1 VNVLS
6 QPSAFN
12 LLPSTFYLQPECFM
26 SDIKKSK
33 NELIEELHALRSR
46 VEEYRVLDA
55 ERQAVQKALTES
67 EQRYR
72 SVFENTGT
80 ATIIIEND
88 MTISMVNA
96 KFESLTGYSKQEIRN
111 KMKWTDFVA
120 EEDIER
126 MKRYHVKRRKDRSLA
141 PTEYECR
148 VHNRFNEYKDMY
160 VRIDMIAGTLSSVGS
175 FNDIT
180 VFKQTEK
187 ALIESERK
195 LSKLMGNLPGM
206 AYRCVN
212 DFNRTM
218 KYVSAGCKWLTD
230 YSPFELIDNSKK
242 AYMDMIHED
251 DRDDVNHQIQSSLS
265 SGRPF
270 QMEYR
275 IITASGQQ
283 KWVWEEG
290 LGIIADDG
298 TVAEVEGFISDM
310 TEHKLEEQQLR
321 KENKR
326 LKSTIKE
333 RYKFGDIIGKNRSMQ
348 DVYEHISMAAAS
360 VANVIIYGESGT
372 GKELV
377 AREIHKLSDNYD
389 RPFVPVNCSAIPE
402 NLFESEFFGY
412 KKGAFTG
419 AGMDKPGYFDQAN
432 GGTLFLDELGEIDL
446 TGQVKLLRVLDGGG
460 YTPVGSNEVKKAE
473 VRIVAATNRDLK
485 EEVKKGRMREDFFY
499 RIHIIPIT
507 LPPLRERKDDLP
519 LLIEHFL
526 SIYATSDNMPV
537 LDGKILGML
546 YNYEWPGNVR
556 ELQNVLQR
564 YITLKTLDFMST
576 SVPKSVANDNIDSID
591 IQENVESL
599 SQAMDNVEKTI
610 IRSVLEKN
618 QWRKNRVADVL
629 SVNRKTLF
637 RKMKKHDLL

>member
-33 NELIEELHALRSR
+33 NELIEELHALRIR

>member
-1 VNVLS
+1 
-6 QPSAFN
+6 
-12 LLPSTFYLQPECFM
+12 M

-33 NELIEELHALRSR
+33 KELIEELHNLRR
-46 VEEYRVLDA
+46 RIEEYRVLEA
-55 ERQAVQKALTES
+55 ERLITQKALADS

-96 KFESLTGYSKQEIRN
+96 KFEALTGYSKKEIRN

-120 EEDIER
+120 DDDLER
-126 MKRYHVKRRKDRSLA
+126 MKRYHVKRRQDRRLA

-148 VHNRFNEYKDMY
+148 VHNRFGEYKDMY
-160 VRIDMIAGTLSSVGS
+160 VRIDMISRTLSSVGS

-180 VFKQTEK
+180 AFKQTEK

-206 AYRCVN
+206 AYRCSN
-212 DFNRTM
+212 DLFRTM

-251 DRDDVNHQIQSSLS
+251 DRDDVHHQIQSSLS

-290 LGIIADDG
+290 LGIVSDDG
-298 TVAEVEGFISDM
+298 AVSEVEGFISDM

-333 RYKFGDIIGKNRSMQ
+333 RYKFGDIIGKNRFMQ

-360 VANVIIYGESGT
+360 IANVIIYGESGT

-419 AGMDKPGYFDQAN
+419 ANLDKPGYFDQAN

-460 YTPVGSNEVKKAE
+460 YTPVGSNEVKKAD

-485 EEVKKGRMREDFFY
+485 EEVKNGRMREDFFY

-526 SIYATSDNMPV
+526 SIYASSENMPS
-537 LDGKILGML
+537 LDGKVLGML
-546 YNYEWPGNVR
+546 YNYDWPGNVR

-576 SVPKSVANDNIDSID
+576 SVPKSLVTDDFDSID

-599 SQAMDNVEKTI
+599 SQSMDKFEKKI
-610 IRSVLEKN
+610 IRIVLEKN
-618 QWRKNRVADVL
+618 QWRKSKTAELLN
-629 SVNRKTLF
+629 VNRKTLF
-637 RKMKKHDLL
+637 RKMKKYDLL

>member
-1 VNVLS
+1 MND
-6 QPSAFN
+6 
-12 LLPSTFYLQPECFM
+12 YE
-26 SDIKKSK
+26 KSRK
-33 NELIEELHALRSR
+33 ELIEELHALRLR
-46 VEEYRVLDA
+46 VEEFHVL
-55 ERQAVQKALTES
+55 EKEGQAAQQALAES
-67 EQRYR
+67 EDRYR

-96 KFESLTGYSKQEIRN
+96 KFEELTGYSKKEIHN

-120 EEDIER
+120 ADDLER
-126 MKRYHVKRRKDRSLA
+126 MKRYHVKRRQDRSLA

-148 VHNRFNEYKDMY
+148 VHNRYGEYKDMY

-206 AYRCVN
+206 AYRCS
-212 DFNRTM
+212 DDQYRTM

-230 YSPFELIDNSKK
+230 YSPFELINNSKT
-242 AYMDMIHED
+242 AYIDMIHVD
-251 DRDDVNHQIQSSLS
+251 DREVVQHQIQSSLAA
-265 SGRPF
+265 GRPF

-275 IITASGQQ
+275 IITASGKQ

-290 LGIIADDG
+290 LGVVATDG
-298 TVAEVEGFISDM
+298 TVTEVEGFISDM
-310 TEHKLEEQQLR
+310 TEHKLEEEQLR
-321 KENKR
+321 NENKR

-333 RYKFGDIIGKNRSMQ
+333 RYKFGDIIGKNRLMQ
-348 DVYEHISMAAAS
+348 DVYEHISKAAATI
-360 VANVIIYGESGT
+360 ANVIIYGESGT

-377 AREIHKLSDNYD
+377 AREIHKLSDNHD

-419 AGMDKPGYFDQAN
+419 ANLDKPGYFDQAN

-446 TGQVKLLRVLDGGG
+446 AGQVKLLRVLEGGG
-460 YTPVGSNEVKKAE
+460 YTPVGSSEVKKAE
-473 VRIVAATNRDLK
+473 VRIVGATNRDLK
-485 EEVKKGRMREDFFY
+485 DEVKNGRMREDFFY

-526 SIYATSDNMPV
+526 SVYAASDNKPF
-537 LDGKILGML
+537 LDGKVLGML
-546 YNYEWPGNVR
+546 YNYDWPGNVR

-576 SVPKSVANDNIDSID
+576 SVIKTIPVDDFDSAEVRD
-591 IQENVESL
+591 TADSL
-599 SQAMDNVEKTI
+599 NQAMDNYEKNI
-610 IRSVLEKN
+610 IRKVLEKN
-618 QWRKNRVADVL
+618 QWRKSKTATAL
-629 SVNRKTLF
+629 KINRKTLF
-637 RKMKKHDLL
+637 RKMKKYDLI

>member
-1 VNVLS
+1 
-6 QPSAFN
+6 
-12 LLPSTFYLQPECFM
+12 M

-33 NELIEELHALRSR
+33 KELIKELDILRQRIEEL
-46 VEEYRVLDA
+46 RVLES
-55 ERQAVQKALTES
+55 ERQTTQKRFAES
-67 EQRYR
+67 EERYR

-96 KFESLTGYSKQEIRN
+96 KFEELTGYSKKEIRN
-111 KMKWTDFVA
+111 RMKWTDFVA
-120 EEDIER
+120 DEDLER
-126 MKRYHVKRRKDRSLA
+126 MKRYHVKRRQDRSLA

-148 VHNRFNEYKDMY
+148 VHNRFGEYKDMY
-160 VRIDMIAGTLSSVGS
+160 VRIDMISGTLSSVGS

-180 VFKQTEK
+180 AFKQTEK

-212 DFNRTM
+212 DSSRTM

-230 YSPFELIDNSKK
+230 FSPFELIDNSKK
-242 AYMDMIHED
+242 SYMDMIHEE
-251 DRDDVNHQIQSSLS
+251 DRKDVNHQIQASLS
-265 SGRPF
+265 TGRPF

-275 IITASGQQ
+275 IITASGHQ

-290 LGIIADDG
+290 LGIISDDG
-298 TVAEVEGFISDM
+298 TVSEVEGFISDM

-348 DVYEHISMAAAS
+348 DVYEHISKAAAS

-377 AREIHKLSDNYD
+377 AREIHKLSDNHD

-419 AGMDKPGYFDQAN
+419 ANLDKPGYFDQAN

-460 YTPVGSNEVKKAE
+460 YTPVGSSEVKKAE
-473 VRIVAATNRDLK
+473 VRIVAATNRELK
-485 EEVKKGRMREDFFY
+485 EEVKQGRMREDFFY

-526 SIYATSDNMPV
+526 SIYASSDNMPV
-537 LDGKILGML
+537 LDGKVLGML

-576 SVPKSVANDNIDSID
+576 SVPRSVAVDDIDSID
-591 IQENVESL
+591 IQENTESL
-599 SQAMDNVEKTI
+599 SQAMDNVEKSF

-618 QWRKNRVADVL
+618 QWQKSRTAAILN
-629 SVNRKTLF
+629 VNRKTLF
-637 RKMKKHDLL
+637 RKMKKYDLI

>member
-1 VNVLS
+1 MN
-6 QPSAFN
+6 
-12 LLPSTFYLQPECFM
+12 E
-26 SDIKKSK
+26 IKKTK
-33 NELIEELHALRSR
+33 KALVDEIHGLQRRIEERK
-46 VEEYRVLDA
+46 VMEA
-55 ERQAVQKALTES
+55 ECQGTPKALAES
-67 EQRYR
+67 EERYR

-96 KFESLTGYSKQEIRN
+96 KFEELTGYTKKEIHN

-120 EEDIER
+120 DDDLDR
-126 MKRYHVKRRKDRSLA
+126 MKRYHVQRRQDRRLA

-148 VHNRFNEYKDMY
+148 VHNRFGEYKDMY
-160 VRIDMIAGTLSSVGS
+160 VRIDMISGTRSSVGS

-206 AYRCVN
+206 AYRCSN
-212 DFNRTM
+212 DSFRTM

-230 YSPFELIDNSKK
+230 FSPFELIDNSKK
-242 AYMDMIHED
+242 AYMDMIHAE
-251 DRDDVNHQIQSSLS
+251 DRDDVNHQIQTSLV

-275 IITASGQQ
+275 IMTASGQQ

-290 LGIIADDG
+290 LGIVSDDG
-298 TVAEVEGFISDM
+298 AVSEVEGFISDM

-321 KENKR
+321 NENKR

-348 DVYEHISMAAAS
+348 DVYEHISKAAGS
-360 VANVIIYGESGT
+360 IANVIIYGESGT

-377 AREIHKLSDNYD
+377 AREIHKLSDNHD

-419 AGMDKPGYFDQAN
+419 ASQDKPGYFDQAN

-446 TGQVKLLRVLDGGG
+446 TGQVKLLRVLEGGG
-460 YTPVGSNEVKKAE
+460 YTPVGGNEVKKAD

-537 LDGKILGML
+537 LDGKVLGML

-576 SVPKSVANDNIDSID
+576 SVTKSVVIDDFDSID
-591 IQENVESL
+591 IHENVESL
-599 SQAMDNVEKTI
+599 SQAMDGFEKNI
-610 IRSVLEKN
+610 IKSILEKN
-618 QWRKNRVADVL
+618 QWRKNRAASEL
-629 SVNRKTLF
+629 NINRKTLF
-637 RKMKKHDLL
+637 RKMQKHGLS

>member
-1 VNVLS
+1 ML
-6 QPSAFN
+6 F
-12 LLPSTFYLQPECFM
+12 
-26 SDIKKSK
+26 
-33 NELIEELHALRSR
+33 RS
-46 VEEYRVLDA
+46 
-55 ERQAVQKALTES
+55 
-67 EQRYR
+67 
-72 SVFENTGT
+72 
-80 ATIIIEND
+80 
-88 MTISMVNA
+88 
-96 KFESLTGYSKQEIRN
+96 
-111 KMKWTDFVA
+111 
-120 EEDIER
+120 
-126 MKRYHVKRRKDRSLA
+126 
-141 PTEYECR
+141 
-148 VHNRFNEYKDMY
+148 
-160 VRIDMIAGTLSSVGS
+160 
-175 FNDIT
+175 
-180 VFKQTEK
+180 
-187 ALIESERK
+187 
-195 LSKLMGNLPGM
+195 GM

-251 DRDDVNHQIQSSLS
+251 DREDVNHQIQSSLS

-275 IITASGQQ
+275 IITASGQK

-348 DVYEHISMAAAS
+348 DVYAHISMAAAS
-360 VANVIIYGESGT
+360 AANVIIYGESGT

-377 AREIHKLSDNYD
+377 AREIHKLSDQHD

-419 AGMDKPGYFDQAN
+419 ANLDKPGYFDQAN

-460 YTPVGSNEVKKAE
+460 YTPVGSSEVKKAE
-473 VRIVAATNRDLK
+473 VRIVAATNRNLG
-485 EEVKKGRMREDFFY
+485 EQVKLGNFREDLYY
-499 RIHIIPIT
+499 RIQGFLIH
-507 LPPLRERKDDLP
+507 LPPLRERGEDKVVLAQYVLNKISKAENLP
-519 LLIEHFL
+519 LKGFSPAAIAVIK
-526 SIYATSDNMPV
+526 SYD
-537 LDGKILGML
+537 
-546 YNYEWPGNVR
+546 WPGNVR
-556 ELQNVLQR
+556 ELENTIE
-564 YITLKTLDFMST
+564 YAIAMTNSATLKEDLILQTKNCKDEFLTLQEARAKFEKKYLQNLLKIT
-576 SVPKSVANDNIDSID
+576 SG
-591 IQENVESL
+591 NVSKTAEL
-599 SQAMDNVEKTI
+599 SGKY
-610 IRSVLEKN
+610 R
-618 QWRKNRVADVL
+618 ADMYNL
-629 SVNRKTLF
+629 
-637 RKMKKHDLL
+637 MKKHGITPRDFKP

>member
-1 VNVLS
+1 
-6 QPSAFN
+6 
-12 LLPSTFYLQPECFM
+12 M

-33 NELIEELHALRSR
+33 NELIEELHALRCR
-46 VEEYRVLDA
+46 VDEYKVLYA
-55 ERQAVQKALTES
+55 ERQAAQKALADS

-96 KFESLTGYSKQEIRN
+96 KFESLTGYSKKEIRN

-120 EEDIER
+120 EEDLER

-160 VRIDMIAGTLSSVGS
+160 VRIDMISGTLSSVGS

-180 VFKQTEK
+180 AFKQTEK

-212 DFNRTM
+212 DLNRTM

-251 DRDDVNHQIQSSLS
+251 DRDDVNHQIQSALS

-360 VANVIIYGESGT
+360 AANVIIYGESGT

-377 AREIHKLSDNYD
+377 AREIHKLSDQHD

-419 AGMDKPGYFDQAN
+419 ANLDKPGYFDQAN

-460 YTPVGSNEVKKAE
+460 YTPVGSSEVKKAE

-485 EEVKKGRMREDFFY
+485 QEVKNGRMREDFFY

-526 SIYATSDNMPV
+526 SIYATSENMPV
-537 LDGKILGML
+537 LDGKVLGML

-576 SVPKSVANDNIDSID
+576 SVTKSVAIDDIDSID
-591 IQENVESL
+591 IQENAESL

-618 QWRKNRVADVL
+618 QWQKSRTATILN
-629 SVNRKTLF
+629 VNRKTLF
-637 RKMKKHDLL
+637 RKMKKYDLI

>member
-1 VNVLS
+1 MNDL
-6 QPSAFN
+6 
-12 LLPSTFYLQPECFM
+12 
-26 SDIKKSK
+26 KKSR
-33 NELIEELHALRSR
+33 NELIEELHALRAR
-46 VEEYRVLDA
+46 VEEFHVLEK
-55 ERQAVQKALTES
+55 ERLATQQALTKS
-67 EQRYR
+67 EDRYR

-96 KFESLTGYSKQEIRN
+96 KFEKLTGYSKKEIHN

-120 EEDIER
+120 AEDLER
-126 MKRYHVKRRKDRSLA
+126 MKRYHVKRRQNRNLA

-148 VHNRFNEYKDMY
+148 VHNRYGEHKDMY

-206 AYRCVN
+206 AYRCS
-212 DFNRTM
+212 DDQYRTM

-230 YSPFELIDNSKK
+230 YSPFELINNSKT
-242 AYMDMIHED
+242 AYMDMIHVD
-251 DRDDVNHQIQSSLS
+251 DRQDVRRQIRSSLAA
-265 SGRPF
+265 GRSF

-275 IITASGQQ
+275 IITASGKQ

-290 LGIIADDG
+290 LGVVATDG
-298 TVAEVEGFISDM
+298 TVTEVEGFISDM
-310 TEHKLEEQQLR
+310 TEHKLEEEQLR
-321 KENKR
+321 NENKR

-333 RYKFGDIIGKNRSMQ
+333 RYKFGDIIGKNRLMQ
-348 DVYEHISMAAAS
+348 DVYEHISKAATTI
-360 VANVIIYGESGT
+360 ANVIIYGESGT

-377 AREIHKLSDNYD
+377 AREIHKLSDNHD

-419 AGMDKPGYFDQAN
+419 ANLDKPGYFDQAN

-446 TGQVKLLRVLDGGG
+446 AGQVKLLRVLEGGG
-460 YTPVGSNEVKKAE
+460 YTPVGSSEVKKAQ
-473 VRIVAATNRDLK
+473 VRIVGATNRDLK
-485 EEVKKGRMREDFFY
+485 DEVKNGRMREDFFY

-526 SIYATSDNMPV
+526 SVYAASDNKPF
-537 LDGKILGML
+537 LDGNVLGMF
-546 YNYEWPGNVR
+546 YNYDWPGNVR

-576 SVPKSVANDNIDSID
+576 SVAKAIPVDDFDFMDVRRSTADSL
-591 IQENVESL
+591 N
-599 SQAMDNVEKTI
+599 QAMDNFEKNI
-610 IRSVLEKN
+610 IRKVLEKN
-618 QWRKNRVADVL
+618 QWRKNKTAAAL
-629 SVNRKTLF
+629 KINRKTLF
-637 RKMKKHDLL
+637 RKMKKYDLI

>member
-1 VNVLS
+1 
-6 QPSAFN
+6 
-12 LLPSTFYLQPECFM
+12 M

-33 NELIEELHALRSR
+33 NELIEELHALRIR